1 MAMTE
6 FNLYRVYYYSA
17 PQYNWDVRIDL
28 YMSAAAV
35 GTLLFLKPGKPI
47 PANTISGGIPRL
59 HFSSEHLPTMLLLL
73 REEKP
78 LFVNLNEANGIG
90 TISTSDE
97 PVGEQEGV

>member
-1 MAMTE
+1 MTQ

-28 YMSAAAV
+28 YSSGAAV
-35 GTLLFLKPGKPI
+35 GTLLFMKQGQSI
-47 PANTISGGIPRL
+47 PANMVSGGIPRL
-59 HFSSEHLPTMLLLL
+59 HYSIRDFPAMMSML

-78 LFVNLNEANGIG
+78 LFINLNETNGIG
-90 TISTSDE
+90 SVSTSDE

>member
-1 MAMTE
+1 MTE

-28 YMSAAAV
+28 RMSGATV
-35 GTLLFLKPGKPI
+35 GTLFFMKEGQAI
-47 PANTISGGIPRL
+47 PANTISGGVPRL
-59 HFSSEHLPTMLLLL
+59 YYSVNHLPTMMSML

-78 LFVNLNEANGIG
+78 LFINLNETNGIG
-90 TISTSDE
+90 SISTSDE

>member
-1 MAMTE
+1 MTE

-28 YMSAAAV
+28 YMSGAAV
-35 GTLLFLKPGKPI
+35 GTLLFMKTGQPI
-47 PANTISGGIPRL
+47 PVNTISGGIPRL
-59 HFSSEHLPTMLLLL
+59 HYSISHFPPMMSML

-78 LFVNLNEANGIG
+78 LFVNLNETNGIG
-90 TISTSDE
+90 TISTSNE

>member
-1 MAMTE
+1 MTE

-17 PQYNWDVRIDL
+17 SQYNWDVRIDL

-35 GTLLFLKPGKPI
+35 ATLLFMKAGQPI
-47 PANTISGGIPRL
+47 TANTISGGIPRL
-59 HFSSEHLPTMLLLL
+59 YYSIRDFPAMMLML

>member
-1 MAMTE
+1 MTE

-17 PQYNWDVRIDL
+17 PQYKWDVRIDL

-35 GTLLFLKPGKPI
+35 GTLLFMKTGQPI
-47 PANTISGGIPRL
+47 PANTIVGGIPRL
-59 HFSSEHLPTMLLLL
+59 HYSITDFAAMMSMI

-78 LFVNLNEANGIG
+78 LFINLNEANGIG
-90 TISTSDE
+90 TICTSDE

>member
-1 MAMTE
+1 MTE

-17 PQYNWDVRIDL
+17 PQYNWTARIDL
-28 YMSAAAV
+28 YMSAANV
-35 GTLLFLKPGKPI
+35 GTLLFMKEGQSI
-47 PANTISGGIPRL
+47 PLNVITSGVPRL
-59 HFSSEHLPTMLLLL
+59 HYSVRDFPAMALML

-78 LFVNLNEANGIG
+78 LFVNLNETNGIG

>member
-1 MAMTE
+1 MTE

-35 GTLLFLKPGKPI
+35 GTLFFMKAGQPI

-59 HFSSEHLPTMLLLL
+59 YYSTRDFPAMMSML

-90 TISTSDE
+90 TISTSNE